1 MRRTMVRWTI
11 AGLIVVAIAVSG
23 LTAAGAFTTT
33 TNVKVVHVVVASPVP
48 TPARTAPASR
58 PATPADT
65 MPPASAGSNG
75 SFTPPATS
83 GSPLRPGAAA
93 SFGRLQATLP
103 GPVDVALA
111 PLGSSSTVLLGQ
123 DTPAHGWST
132 TKVPVLVAL
141 LRARGD
147 QGLTA
152 TQQAWARLAIT
163 QSDNQS
169 ILNLFGD
176 LETIEGGLGRASDY
190 VGQLF
195 RQSGDTQT
203 VVATAPPPPGGV
215 TTFGQTE
222 WAPTEA
228 SKFFR
233 ALGDGCLLSK
243 SESDSVIQLMEQ
255 IEPSESWGLGS
266 GGFNVPVAFKGGW
279 GPEPSGSYLV
289 RQSGI
294 IDAGSPHAV
303 AVSIV
308 ALPPGSNSFGVGTDM
323 LTRTA
328 QWLRD
333 QLLLPANGSTTCSTG

>member
-1 MRRTMVRWTI
+1 MLPLTIRRMMAALGVI
-11 AGLIVVAIAVSG
+11 AITVLGLY
-23 LTAAGAFTTT
+23 AAGVFTTT
-33 TNVKVVHVVVASPVP
+33 HVTVVHVVVAKRPPPSTSGARTTAPP
-48 TPARTAPASR
+48 TPAQTL
-58 PATPADT
+58 
-65 MPPASAGSNG
+65 PPASAGSNG
-75 SFTPPATS
+75 SFTPPASS
-83 GSPLRPGAAA
+83 GSLLKPNATA
-93 SFGRLQATLP
+93 SFARLRASLP
-103 GPVDVALA
+103 GPVAVALA
-111 PLGSSSTVLLGQ
+111 PLGNRNTVLLGE

-141 LRARGD
+141 LRARGS

-152 TQQAWARLAIT
+152 SEQASARLAIT

-176 LETIEGGLGRASDY
+176 LEKLEGGLVNASDL
-190 VGQLF
+190 VNQVL
-195 RQSGDTQT
+195 RQSGDTRT

-233 ALGDGCLLSK
+233 ALGGGCLLPK
-243 SESDSVIQLMEQ
+243 TGSDFVVKLMEQ

-294 IDAGSPHAV
+294 IDAGSSHAV

-308 ALPPGSNSFGVGTDM
+308 AFPPGSNSFSVGTDM

-328 QWLRD
+328 QWLRGEVV
-333 QLLLPANGSTTCSTG
+333 LPTHGSATCSTG